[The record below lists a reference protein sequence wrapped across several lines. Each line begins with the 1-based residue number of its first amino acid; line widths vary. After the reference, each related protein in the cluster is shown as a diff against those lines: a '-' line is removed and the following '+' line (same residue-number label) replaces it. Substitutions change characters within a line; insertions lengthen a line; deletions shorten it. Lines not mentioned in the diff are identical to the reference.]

1 MRMLYF
7 DCPSGISGDMTVA
20 ALIAAGADRETLKA
34 NLDTLKLPSYRIS
47 ITDTAVNEISATDFS
62 VIVDQDHH
70 HSHRDLETIRSI
82 IDSSGISSRAKE
94 ISHRIFLCLGEAE
107 ARIHG
112 RPVERVTFHEVGA
125 VDSIVDI
132 IATAVCVDQLGVE
145 RIGAS
150 KIPLGHGMTRSAHG
164 IIPIPAPATID
175 ILKGVPVYDAEIESE
190 LVTPTG
196 AAILKA
202 LCSSFG
208 PLPPM
213 RIQAIG
219 YGAGKK
225 RFERPNLLRVMIGIE
240 AEEARLEEL
249 TVLETNIDDMNPEIY
264 SYLLPLLMEHGALDA
279 FLTNII
285 MKKGRPAAKLS
296 VLCRPGEES
305 DLETVIFRET
315 TTLGV
320 RRYTVNRHCLGRK
333 IRKIK
338 SEFGPVTVKLAF
350 EGDQIIRA
358 VPEYEECRRI
368 AVEKNL
374 PLREVYEKLQA
385 TLLHDFS
392 ELTDKADQEKPQ

>member
-1 MRMLYF
+1 
-7 DCPSGISGDMTVA
+7 MTVA
-20 ALIAAGADRETLKA
+20 ALIAAGADCETLKA
-34 NLDTLKLPSYRIS
+34 NLDTLKLPGFEVS
-47 ITDTAVNEISATDFS
+47 ITDTAVNGISAKDFS
-62 VIVDQDHH
+62 VIVDQDQHH
-70 HSHRDLETIRSI
+70 PHRDLETIRRI
-82 IDSSGISSRAKE
+82 IDSSGISPRAKE
-94 ISHRIFLCLGEAE
+94 ISRSIFLCLGEAE

-132 IATAVCVDQLGVE
+132 VATAVCVDQLKVE

-150 KIPLGHGMTRSAHG
+150 KIPLGHGLTRSAHG

-175 ILKGVPVYDAEIESE
+175 ILKGIPVYDAGIESE

-225 RFERPNLLRVMIGIE
+225 RFERPNLLRAVIGM
-240 AEEARLEEL
+240 EEEKAALEKL

-264 SYLLPLLMEHGALDA
+264 SYLLPLLIEQGALDA

-285 MKKGRPAAKLS
+285 MKKGRPAVKLS

-305 DLETVIFRET
+305 ELEEVIFRET

-320 RRYTVNRHCLGRK
+320 RRYTVNRRFLGRRTRE
-333 IRKIK
+333 IE
-338 SEFGPVTVKLAF
+338 SEFGPVTVKLVY
-350 EGDQIIRA
+350 EGDHLVRA

-368 AVEKNL
+368 AVENNL

-385 TLLHDFS
+385 TLMHGFS
-392 ELTDKADQEKPQ
+392 DIAAD

>member
-1 MRMLYF
+1 MKVLYF

-20 ALIAAGADRETLKA
+20 ALIAAGVDCETLKA
-34 NLDTLKLPSYRIS
+34 NLDTLELPGYKMS
-47 ITDTAVNEISATDFS
+47 ITDTSVNGICATDFS
-62 VIVDQDHH
+62 VIVDQGEHH
-70 HSHRDLETIRSI
+70 PHRDLQTIRRI
-82 IDSSGISSRAKE
+82 IDSSDISPRAKD
-94 ISHRIFLCLGEAE
+94 ISRRIFLCLGEAE

-112 RPVERVTFHEVGA
+112 RLVERVTFHEVGA
-125 VDSIVDI
+125 VDSIIDI
-132 IATAVCVDQLGVE
+132 VATAVCVDQLKVE
-145 RIGAS
+145 RIYAS
-150 KIPLGHGMTRSAHG
+150 KVPLGHGMTRSAHG
-164 IIPIPAPATID
+164 IIPIPAPATVD
-175 ILKGVPVYDAEIESE
+175 ILKGVPVYDGGIESE

-225 RFERPNLLRVMIGIE
+225 RFERPNLLRAVIGMKS
-240 AEEARLEEL
+240 EEATLEEL

-264 SYLLPLLMEHGALDA
+264 SYLVPLLIEQGALDA

-305 DLETVIFRET
+305 DLEAVIFRET

-320 RRYTVNRHCLGRK
+320 RRYTVNRRCLGRRTRE
-333 IRKIK
+333 IE

-350 EGDQIIRA
+350 EGDHLVRA

-368 AVEKNL
+368 AVENNL

-385 TLLHDFS
+385 TLMHDFS
-392 ELTDKADQEKPQ
+392 DLAD